1 MSREL
6 VAQFAALPIRQARTN
21 VSDISEAPRIF
32 VGAEDQRSDSSCRTA
47 RAGEEAAHY
56 GLTISSQRRFD
67 PIPRSLARLV
77 DRGNIL
83 GDYTFQ
89 MMFAGYLEHGRPV
102 DVEPVRWDFDARVLE
117 AEVGERFAAF
127 EVGQVGCR
135 GAVDVQD
142 VEDVVGGQ
150 GVVAELC
157 GGFEHVHPA
166 LQPGEGRDT
175 VGSEGDDLAVK
186 NRFAVVEHRALS
198 ASTIS
203 GNEALKLLPLRDQSA
218 QAVWC
223 RWWRWLFDAVPF
235 RLEGPA
241 LPLLVDAQVWRASAG
256 TGFPVAGAHASLL
269 CAGLYWFRPVFGQFS
284 EVETIAI

>member
-127 EVGQVGCR
+127 EVGQIGGRC
-135 GAVDVQD
+135 AVD
-142 VEDVVGGQ
+142 VEDVEHVVRGHGL
-150 GVVAELC
+150 VAELS
-157 GGFEHVHPA
+157 GGPEHVHPS
-166 LQPGEGRDT
+166 LQQGEGRNT
-175 VGSEGDDLAVK
+175 VRSECDDFPVEDG
-186 NRFAVVEHRALS
+186 FAVIEHRAECIDDLGKRCADVVPVARPEHRRLGTCCGDGS
-198 ASTIS
+198 LAI
-203 GNEALKLLPLRDQSA
+203 
-218 QAVWC
+218 
-223 RWWRWLFDAVPF
+223 PF
-235 RLEGPA
+235 RFEGPA
-241 LPLLVDAQVWRASAG
+241 LPCRGMPERGEHRRHWLSG
-256 TGFPVAGAHASLL
+256 GGAHLSTVRGFVLVSAS
-269 CAGLYWFRPVFGQFS
+269 FRPVFGGLRQ
-284 EVETIAI
+284 

>member
-6 VAQFAALPIRQARTN
+6 IAQFAALPIRQARTN

-56 GLTISSQRRFD
+56 GLTISSQGRFD

-102 DVEPVRWDFDARVLE
+102 DVEPVRWALWPSHFDSKAQRSP
-117 AEVGERFAAF
+117 
-127 EVGQVGCR
+127 
-135 GAVDVQD
+135 
-142 VEDVVGGQ
+142 VGGCPS
-150 GVVAELC
+150 VASI
-157 GGFEHVHPA
+157 G
-166 LQPGEGRDT
+166 
-175 VGSEGDDLAVK
+175 
-186 NRFAVVEHRALS
+186 
-198 ASTIS
+198 
-203 GNEALKLLPLRDQSA
+203 
-218 QAVWC
+218 
-223 RWWRWLFDAVPF
+223 
-235 RLEGPA
+235 
-241 LPLLVDAQVWRASAG
+241 G
-256 TGFPVAGAHASLL
+256 TGFPEVALISPL